1 MQNLDL
7 SVCGGGVCVHVYV
20 CVPLLFN
27 QKKKTQEQYQSELFN
42 FKMTKFSRQNSHAK
56 AECLLGK
63 CYDAVSK

>member
-1 MQNLDL
+1 M
-7 SVCGGGVCVHVYV
+7 HVYV